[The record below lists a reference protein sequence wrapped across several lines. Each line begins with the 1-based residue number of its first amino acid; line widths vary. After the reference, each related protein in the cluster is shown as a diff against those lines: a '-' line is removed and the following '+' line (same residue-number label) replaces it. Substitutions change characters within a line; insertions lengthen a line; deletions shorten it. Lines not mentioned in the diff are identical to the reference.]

1 MDEQTLRELNNQL
14 FEMTKALSDLSTGG
28 LRIDDTRLLVAL
40 AKFAERTDMQSR
52 GMDQFIREVDTATK
66 ELRDQTAA
74 QTRAERSAD
83 ELADAQTAAAATT
96 KKTSQTQ
103 QVYDALQQRS
113 SQRWNALNS
122 QGERSALALWNA
134 YGGGVSATGML
145 RESFESLGGDS
156 LVATGGLKGMSAAA
170 EGATKALMQYG
181 SALYQGQ
188 TGAVVGAKA
197 VQQFTD
203 TVTNAAMVFGGL
215 LTLVSGPL
223 GIAITGL
230 AVAIKAI
237 TGLFVEATEISDRLF
252 KAYQDLAKSGV
263 SAGDGMQGLREDI
276 LALGLG
282 LEQAGVDAFARLMQ
296 QASTDLA
303 IFAGDVGSG
312 RKAFVQFA
320 TGITRGAAGLELER
334 LGFTVEEINEGLAS
348 YLGLQSRVGRAQ
360 QMTQEELQM
369 GAARYLREMDGLS
382 KLTGIQRKELED
394 QVNRAR
400 SIQQFRAKVNEMRAS
415 GDQRLI
421 RQADEMEKTFA
432 VLSKQAPRLA
442 QGFAESASGMIT
454 SDAGREYFM
463 AIEQAGGVVR
473 GLSEEGIT
481 AEQALT
487 KIYKA
492 AQQGEQVF
500 RFPALAGAADTVVGS
515 YTELADLAARAG
527 LGQEEAAKLV
537 AEAQKKQAEGADG
550 AVKDQVDLQRTQRD
564 SRDALQQFVAD
575 GVTPAT
581 SIMKDFAEVMRGVVE
596 ALEGIAGMFGYKP
609 SERRQFQATMAG
621 EPESAAQRGGR
632 TAASAAAGAATG
644 AAIGS
649 VVPGVGTA
657 IGGVVGGIVGGAAGY
672 FSGPDQVNPED
683 YIRFTGGTGSREHF
697 AKLDPKVGQAF
708 LDMARDYNQFSGG
721 EKLQVNSAF
730 RSPEE
735 QAAIDPGTN
744 PKAAPGMSMHQH
756 GRAID
761 IQSAQVQYLKRSGL
775 LGKYGFQDLKG
786 DPPHIFMRDGG
797 IASGPESGYPATLHG
812 NEAVVPLPN
821 GRSIPVDIG
830 SSMDGMITVLSDMR
844 AQLSDLNRSSD
855 SASNSAT
862 VLQDLRSQLGELN
875 RSNAQVSVRDE
886 LAQVAENIRVYLDSA
901 TVSARDLYE
910 SHSQAMDA
918 MIHDFR
924 QQPAMTPGSDLAG
937 LGRLDAVY
945 TNPAAGVQ
953 DAVRALLSTE
963 RENTAESLRA
973 VQSEF
978 RLAMDQVVQE
988 LRQRPQDPT
997 QQEILQTLRN
1007 INRNQG
1013 RTADA
1018 SQRMADVA
1026 MN

>member
-1 MDEQTLRELNNQL
+1 VDEQTLRQLNEQL
-14 FEMTKALSDLSTGG
+14 FEMTAALRDLSSGG

-40 AKFAERTDMQSR
+40 AKFAERTNTQSR

-66 ELRDQTAA
+66 ELRDQTQA
-74 QTRAERSAD
+74 QVRAERSAD
-83 ELADAQTAAAATT
+83 DLAEAQSDAATAT
-96 KKTSQTQ
+96 RKVSQTQ

-113 SQRWNALNS
+113 SQRWNALNER
-122 QGERSALALWNA
+122 GERSALALWNS

-145 RESFESLGGDS
+145 RESFEGLGGDS
-156 LVATGGLKGMSAAA
+156 LAVTGMLKGMTAAA
-170 EGATKALMQYG
+170 DGATKALMQYG

-197 VQQFTD
+197 VQTFSD

-223 GIAITGL
+223 GLAITGL

-276 LALGLG
+276 LALGMG
-282 LEQAGVDAFARLMQ
+282 LDQAGVDAFARLMQ

-303 IFAGDVGSG
+303 IFSGNVVSG
-312 RKAFVQFA
+312 RKAFVAFA
-320 TGITRGAAGLELER
+320 TGITRGPAGLELER

-369 GAARYLREMDGLS
+369 GAVKYLREMDGLS
-382 KLTGIQRKELED
+382 KATGIQRKELEAGI
-394 QVNRAR
+394 NKAR

-415 GDQRLI
+415 GDERLI
-421 RQADEMEKTFA
+421 RQAAEMEKAFA
-432 VLSKQAPRLA
+432 YVNTAAPHMI
-442 QGFAESASGMIT
+442 QGFAEGVTGMIS
-454 SDAGREYFM
+454 SDAGRQFVQ
-463 AIEQAGGVVR
+463 AIEQQTGAAR
-473 GLSEEGIT
+473 GLADGTFDAIEAINLMQGAAKQTSEDVNYLG
-481 AEQALT
+481 QM
-487 KIYKA
+487 
-492 AQQGEQVF
+492 
-500 RFPALAGAADTVVGS
+500 GAADAFIGS
-515 YTELADLAARAG
+515 LAELSDLGAREKIDKEKLQKFLEDQTKGTEN
-527 LGQEEAAKLV
+527 
-537 AEAQKKQAEGADG
+537 
-550 AVKDQVDLQRTQRD
+550 AVKDQVDMRRAQRD

-596 ALEGIAGMFGYKP
+596 ALEGIAGMFGYKK
-609 SERRQFQATMAG
+609 SEHRQFQATMAG
-621 EPESAAQRGGR
+621 ESESAAQRGGR
-632 TAASAAAGAATG
+632 TTAGAAAGATTG

-672 FSGPDQVNPED
+672 FAGPEQVNPED
-683 YIRFTGGTGSREHF
+683 YIRFTSGTGSREHF

-708 LDMARDYNQFSGG
+708 LDMARDYNQFTQ

-744 PKAAPGMSMHQH
+744 PKAAPGMSLHQH

-761 IQSAQVQYLKRSGL
+761 IQSEQVRYLMRSGL
-775 LGKYGFQDLKG
+775 LSKYGFKDLPG
-786 DPPHIFMRDGG
+786 DPPHIYMRDGG
-797 IASGPESGYPATLHG
+797 IASGPDAGYPATLHG
-812 NEAVVPLPN
+812 TEAVVPLPN

-830 SSMDGMITVLSDMR
+830 SSMDGMIAVMSDMR
-844 AQLSDLNRSSD
+844 SQLEQLNRGTAPGTGQD
-855 SASNSAT
+855 Q
-862 VLQDLRSQLGELN
+862 LQ
-875 RSNAQVSVRDE
+875 A
-886 LAQVAENIRVYLDSA
+886 VAENIRVYLESA
-901 TVSARDLYE
+901 AANTSNLHDTHARHMADLVRNFDTVGSHTVDLHQQQGQHLADLV
-910 SHSQAMDA
+910 HSMMQKS
-918 MIHDFR
+918 
-924 QQPAMTPGSDLAG
+924 QMTPSADLAG
-937 LGRLDAVY
+937 LGRLDALY
-945 TNPAAGVQ
+945 GSQGPDMQ
-953 DAVRALLSTE
+953 QAVRELMSAQ
-963 RENTAESLRA
+963 REDTADALRA
-973 VQSEF
+973 TQAEF
-978 RLAMDQVVQE
+978 RTAMDQVVQE
-988 LRQRPQDPT
+988 LRQHSQDPV
-997 QQEILQTLRN
+997 QQEILSTLRS

>member
-40 AKFAERTDMQSR
+40 AKFAERTDTQSR
-52 GMDQFIREVDTATK
+52 GMDQFIREVDTAAK
-66 ELRDQTAA
+66 ELRGQTAA
-74 QTRAERSAD
+74 QNKTKRSAD
-83 ELADAQTAAAATT
+83 ELAGAQTAAAATT

-103 QVYDALQQRS
+103 QVYDALQERS
-113 SQRWNALNS
+113 SKRWNALNS
-122 QGERSALALWNA
+122 QGERSALALWNS

-145 RESFESLGGDS
+145 RESFESLGGEN
-156 LVATGGLKGMSAAA
+156 LVFTGGLKGLSAAA

-203 TVTNAAMVFGGL
+203 TVTNAVMVFGGL

-223 GIAITGL
+223 GIAVTGL
-230 AVAIKAI
+230 AVAIKSI

-252 KAYQDLAKSGV
+252 RTYQDLAKSGV
-263 SAGDGMQGLREDI
+263 SAGDGMTGLREDI

-296 QASTDLA
+296 GASRDLA
-303 IFAGDVGSG
+303 IFSGDVVSG

-320 TGITRGAAGLELER
+320 TGITRGPAGLELER

-382 KLTGIQRKELED
+382 KATGIQRKELEAGI
-394 QVNRAR
+394 NKARA
-400 SIQQFRAKVNEMRAS
+400 IQQFRAKTNELRAS
-415 GDQRLI
+415 GDERLI
-421 RQADEMEKTFA
+421 RRAEEMDKAFA
-432 VLSKQAPRLA
+432 YMSVAAPQSL
-442 QGFAESASGMIT
+442 QGFAEAVTGMIT
-454 SDAGREYFM
+454 TDAGRQFYQ
-463 AIEQAGGVVR
+463 ALEQQTGAAR
-473 GLSEEGIT
+473 GLAEGTHDAVDAINAFQGASKNVT
-481 AEQALT
+481 TEFNYLGQMGVADAFLGPFAEL
-487 KIYKA
+487 
-492 AQQGEQVF
+492 
-500 RFPALAGAADTVVGS
+500 S
-515 YTELADLAARAG
+515 DLAAR
-527 LGQEEAAKLV
+527 ETIDKEKL
-537 AEAQKKQAEGADG
+537 QKFLEDQTKGTEN
-550 AVKDQVDLQRTQRD
+550 AVKDQVDMRRAQRD

-581 SIMKDFAEVMRGVVE
+581 SYMKSFAEVMRGVVE

-609 SERRQFQATMAG
+609 SERRQFQDTMAG

-632 TAASAAAGAATG
+632 AAASAAAGAATG

-844 AQLSDLNRSSD
+844 AQLGDLNRSSD

-1018 SQRMADVA
+1018 NQRMADVA